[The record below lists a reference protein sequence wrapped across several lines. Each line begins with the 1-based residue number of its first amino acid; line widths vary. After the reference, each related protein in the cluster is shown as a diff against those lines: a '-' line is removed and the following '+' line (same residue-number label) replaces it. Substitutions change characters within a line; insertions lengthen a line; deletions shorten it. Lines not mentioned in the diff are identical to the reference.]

1 MTGLRSIISVLALVV
16 STANG
21 AAAITITYM
30 DTPDSRVFAG
40 FANDASGNP
49 TSDLINH
56 PMAVSRNDTVL
67 GPLPP
72 PFTAAANAGAELG
85 TNLNVIGT
93 GTRSVFAPFNPSIFF
108 QADGQTLTAAGFYS
122 SHAFSYSGN
131 TASSGPT
138 PWVIHI
144 DPSVGETPG
153 TPADVTVT
161 GDISGFVTAA
171 GASVADASWNV
182 ATTSNGPV
190 MVGSASQGVPGTT
203 NFSDS
208 GSITFTV
215 PLGGTFE
222 LLVDYDLTT
231 SGSGAGAASTSNI
244 ASSLVEISAVIPPA
258 MFVPVSGAKLLM
270 IDKYAA
276 SSKAKLVLV
285 LKDSTPGS
293 ITKGLSADPA
303 GLSGSVEIYPLSN
316 PSNRAVYALD
326 GTNWVTNK
334 DKVAK
339 LKNSSAAPGGGGV
352 KRAVVKPDKLIKV
365 VAKNLGD
372 GDVAPGDQDGNDIDL
387 SSLAPSDVLIAV
399 VTIDNAN
406 DGSTHRMCAQF
417 ESPTIQSIAGGT
429 GTKVLSKSSTLPA
442 TCPW

>member
-1 MTGLRSIISVLALVV
+1 MLVFRSTAITLALVL
-16 STANG
+16 STFAG
-21 AAAITITYM
+21 AGAITITYM

-40 FANDASGNP
+40 FANDASGNQ
-49 TSDLINH
+49 TSDLISH

-67 GPLPP
+67 GPLSP

-85 TNLNVIGT
+85 TNLNVVGT

-108 QADGQTLTAAGFYS
+108 QADGQTLTAVGSYS

-131 TASSGPT
+131 TGSSGPT

-153 TPADVTVT
+153 TLADVTVT

-171 GASVADASWNV
+171 GASVADATWNI
-182 ATTSNGPV
+182 ATTSNGTV
-190 MVGSASQGVPGTT
+190 MAGSASQSVPGTT

-215 PLGGTFE
+215 PLGNTFE

-258 MFVPVSGAKLLM
+258 MFVPVNGAKLLM
-270 IDKYAA
+270 IDKYAT

-285 LKDSTPGS
+285 IKDSTPAS
-293 ITKGLSADPA
+293 ISKGPAVDPP
-303 GLSGSVEIYPLSN
+303 GLSGSVEIYPLSD
-316 PSNRAVYALD
+316 PTNRAVYALD
-326 GTNWVTNK
+326 GADWVVNK
-334 DKVAK
+334 EKIAK
-339 LKNSSAAPGGGGV
+339 LKNAAAAPGAAGV
-352 KRAVVKPDKLIKV
+352 KKAVLKPDKLIKV
-365 VAKNLGD
+365 LAKNLGD
-372 GDVAPGDQDGNDIDL
+372 GDAATGDQDGNDIDL
-387 SSLAPSDVLIAV
+387 STLTPFDSLIAV
-399 VTIDNAN
+399 VTIENA
-406 DGSTHRMCAQF
+406 DDASTHRMCAQF
-417 ESPTIQSIAGGT
+417 ESPTIKSIAGGT
-429 GTKVLSKSSTLPA
+429 GFKVLSSSSVPPA
-442 TCPW
+442 TCP